1 METQPNAVA
10 AEVKRLRRCINDLIS
25 VVALPAVWAGG
36 EPAEIVRTLLEV
48 LLGMLNLDFAY
59 ARLGNSSGEQAVE
72 VARISQTAKLPSRPE
87 EIGGLLKNQLGPDP
101 QNWTPLVRNS
111 DGVGPISIVPMR
123 LGLRG
128 DIGVVAV
135 GARRAD
141 FPGPTERL
149 VLSVAANQAAIGLQ
163 EARLLSEQKRVA
175 SELDRH
181 VLLRT
186 AELAAANEELKKEVA
201 ERARVQAEF
210 AHAARISMLGELA
223 ASIAHEINQPLAAM
237 RTNGE
242 TALRWLDRAEPN
254 VAKARDLTQLSVDAA
269 RRATDIISRIRT
281 MAAGRVPEQT
291 KLSLHDVIEESL
303 VFLRGELQSNAVSV
317 IVNLAPTT
325 SRVIGD
331 RIQLQQVIVNLTMN
345 AVHAMARS
353 PSATRTLLIRTQL
366 SAAETLS
373 CTFEDSGSGIDPLYL
388 DRLFDSFFT
397 TKDAGMGMGL
407 PVSRS
412 IIEAHGGVIKADNN
426 SELGGARFSFA
437 LRMTR

>member
-48 LLGMLNLDFAY
+48 LLRMLNLDFAY

-101 QNWTPLVRNS
+101 QNWTPLVTNS
-111 DGVGPISIVPMR
+111 DAVGPISIVPMR

>member
-1 METQPNAVA
+1 
-10 AEVKRLRRCINDLIS
+10 LIS

>member
-48 LLGMLNLDFAY
+48 LLRMLNLDFAY

>member
-48 LLGMLNLDFAY
+48 LLRMLNLDFAY

-186 AELAAANEELKKEVA
+186 EELAAANEELKKEVA